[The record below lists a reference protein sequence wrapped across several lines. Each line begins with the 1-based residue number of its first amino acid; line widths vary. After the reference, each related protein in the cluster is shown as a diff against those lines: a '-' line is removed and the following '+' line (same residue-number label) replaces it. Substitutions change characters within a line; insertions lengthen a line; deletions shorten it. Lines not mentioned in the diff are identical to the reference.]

1 MEDVP
6 VKSHSAR
13 PALGSLAMLWRF
25 ARRYPGRIAG
35 ALLALIVSSAATLAI
50 PNGFRLVIDK
60 GFMGGGDISRW
71 FEYLLLIVLA
81 LMSQLVGQGQN
92 HEIDRFFN
100 YFHKGNRL

>member
-35 ALLALIVSSAATLAI
+35 ALLALIVFVGVYGGPLYTVADRAA
-50 PNGFRLVIDK
+50 
-60 GFMGGGDISRW
+60 
-71 FEYLLLIVLA
+71 YA
-81 LMSQLVGQGQN
+81 LFAAG
-92 HEIDRFFN
+92 
-100 YFHKGNRL
+100 